1 MRISDWCSD
10 VCSSDHPAAL
20 RRRLGVLL
28 SSETTRRLNP
38 AAVARWIDRLRHF
51 FPGLDRFDRPD
62 LEFDETERAY
72 KLQIAG
78 DLKSAIARGRSDQ
91 DLADAVHSALAKSNM
106 LQWRAYWPMS
116 PKGNAD
122 RARLWPALRALV
134 EAALGAAEDDAQ
146 ALGAF
151 VDRKSTRLN

>member
-1 MRISDWCSD
+1 ME
-10 VCSSDHPAAL
+10 
-20 RRRLGVLL
+20 RRRNFL
-28 SSETTRRLNP
+28 
-38 AAVARWIDRLRHF
+38 
-51 FPGLDRFDRPD
+51 PGLDRFDRP
-62 LEFDETERAY
+62 EFEIDETERAY

-134 EAALGAAEDDAQ
+134 EAAPGAAEDHARDLDQNGVVEGKRASGRFASVGRRTKQ
-146 ALGAF
+146 
-151 VDRKSTRLN
+151 

>member
-1 MRISDWCSD
+1 M
-10 VCSSDHPAAL
+10 VH
-20 RRRLGVLL
+20 VLPVL
-28 SSETTRRLNP
+28 HRC
-38 AAVARWIDRLRHF
+38 
-51 FPGLDRFDRPD
+51 D
-62 LEFDETERAY
+62 LPNLKLEETERAD

-78 DLKSAIARGRSDQ
+78 DLKSAIARGLSDQ

-134 EAALGAAEDDAQ
+134 EAALGAAEDHAR
-146 ALGAF
+146 ALEAF
-151 VDRKSTRLN
+151 VDAWLEAVTAGKPDPARQIAEFLFLHLAPQTGRASCEER